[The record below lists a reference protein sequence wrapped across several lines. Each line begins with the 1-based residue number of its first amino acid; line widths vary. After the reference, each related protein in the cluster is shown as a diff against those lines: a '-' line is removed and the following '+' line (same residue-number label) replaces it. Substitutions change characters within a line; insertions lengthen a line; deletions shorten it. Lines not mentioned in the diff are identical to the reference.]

1 MNHDQFWTFNT
12 KLKATKAYL
21 IVFLFLKDSQI
32 KRLSFLNNILHKYLK
47 LHQLIFLFFYLKK
60 NNEL

>member
-21 IVFLFLKDSQI
+21 IGFFLFLKDAKI

-47 LHQLIFLFFYLKK
+47 LHQLIF
-60 NNEL
+60 